1 MSEGPQILAF
11 GNIKATFLLTIA
23 LTPVATASATTAEQ
37 LFTVPG
43 LQLGDQI
50 SGITFLGAFSSL
62 VDMVNY
68 RVSANNQLAIAFSNN
83 TAGSLTYPAGNF
95 YVEVNR
101 PYPGLPMSSIQ

>member
-1 MSEGPQILAF
+1 MSLGPQIIPF
-11 GNIKATFLLTIA
+11 GNIASSFVLTIA
-23 LTPVATASATTAEQ
+23 LTPAATTNGVTAEQ

-43 LQLGDQI
+43 LLLGDQV

-101 PYPGLPMSSIQ
+101 PSAGLAMSGIQ